1 MKKHAYLFAA
11 LVVALILLPTSQ
23 IMADEGSPWIHI
35 RVTEHDGSQAK
46 VSVNLPLSVVQ
57 VALDVAPE
65 KIINNGRI
73 RIDHHGHHDLSVI
86 DLRRMW
92 KELRDSGD
100 AEFVT
105 VEEADERIMVTR
117 EGDYFKVDVTDNDDD
132 NETVHVKVPITVVD
146 ALLEGEGEELNLRDA
161 LEELKDQRGDI
172 VTVEGGDA
180 DVRIWIDERK

>member
-1 MKKHAYLFAA
+1 MKKSAYLLAA
-11 LVVALILLPTSQ
+11 VVALILLPTSQ
-23 IMADEGSPWIHI
+23 VLAEEGSPWVHI

-73 RIDHHGHHDLSVI
+73 RIDHHGHHDLSI
-86 DLRRMW
+86 ADLRKMW

-105 VEEADERIMVTR
+105 VEETDERVVVTR
-117 EGDYFKVDVTDNDDD
+117 EGDYFKVDVTNNNDDK
-132 NETVHVKVPITVVD
+132 ETVHVKIPITVVD
-146 ALLEGEGEELNLRDA
+146 ALLEGDGEELNLRDA
-161 LEELKDQRGDI
+161 LEELKDQRGEI

-180 DVRIWIDERK
+180 DVRIWIDERR

>member
-1 MKKHAYLFAA
+1 MKKRAYLFAA
-11 LVVALILLPTSQ
+11 VVALILLPTSQ
-23 IMADEGSPWIHI
+23 ILAEEGSPWIHI

-73 RIDHHGHHDLSVI
+73 QIDHHGHHDLSVI

-105 VEEADERIMVTR
+105 VEEADERVVVTR